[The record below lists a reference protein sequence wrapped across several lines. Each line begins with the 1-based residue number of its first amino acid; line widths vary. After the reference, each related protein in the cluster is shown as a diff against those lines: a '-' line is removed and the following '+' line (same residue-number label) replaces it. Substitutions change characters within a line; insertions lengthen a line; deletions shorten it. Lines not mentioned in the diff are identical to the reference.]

1 MTTYEAQLAQNDST
15 DTLALHAQ
23 EMRQLGTLRRFKRV
37 CEEQNKFLH
46 DTDKL
51 RLDRAY
57 RSAFLRDISGSN
69 EQSFKTWLPI
79 IVSTLDTLDSIDA
92 QINLRANT
100 GKFNA
105 LPQSDAVA
113 PIHRLTAD
121 LPVKNSL
128 RGKTFWGLTALLIM
142 VTAIGIFI
150 VLKNSSL
157 ADYAKPD
164 QGNEKIQPVAPVLAF
179 KIHGSNTI
187 GEKLAPTLI
196 AEYLRSRGRTVEAT
210 ISAKPLESTITYR
223 DSGQDTFVKSIE
235 LHAHGSSTAFTA
247 LEEMRTNIGMSSRM
261 IKDEENNKLLT
272 IYGNMKTEASEH
284 IIAID
289 GLAIIVHSS
298 NPLNHLTVEQAAKI
312 FSGQIK
318 NWRDLGG
325 PDREIILHAR
335 DEKSGTW
342 DSFKSLVLDRYKAK
356 LNDLAIRYES
366 SSELSDKVAS
376 EPGAIGAIGLPY
388 VRQSKALAI
397 AETSNTNAYLPSFFS
412 VSTEDYPLSRRLYLY
427 SPYQSA
433 NAETRAFLEF
443 VQSDAGQ
450 EVVRR
455 TGFIP
460 QLISAEKVDAQ
471 AEAPSDYKLL
481 TQQAQRLSF
490 SFRFRT
496 GSNELDSKAV
506 RDFYRLVNYL
516 SKNSGKSVY
525 LLGHTDSQGGAS
537 QNLLL
542 SKNRAL
548 KVSEQLKLSGI
559 SIKQIYAMGSSLPIA
574 SNEDEFGRNRNR
586 RVEVWVQ

>member
-196 AEYLRSRGRTVEAT
+196 AEY
-210 ISAKPLESTITYR
+210 PLESTITYR

-516 SKNSGKSVY
+516 SKN
-525 LLGHTDSQGGAS
+525 TDSQGGAS